1 MTDLSQ
7 QSPTKRPWASKN
19 VTKYLTLYKVP
30 HTAITPPQFVWTI
43 KIARQQTMAP
53 SSNDCRSAKL
63 PQGNLR
69 HANRLFKK
77 HVSWNVSMQKLQLS
91 ELAKDGGRD
100 SYGAKRHVIRR
111 YCISATLELRSS
123 DGKKPKMSSSCS
135 SNGRNIGW
143 KKNNNKRSNWQ
154 IFNVRGLFT
163 TPPRAPTRSLIDS
176 VAFAAPMSC
185 NWLIKLR
192 TTRLSCGCRWD
203 AFQFYSVWLPFAEIE
218 LHFNQFSGW

>member
-19 VTKYLTLYKVP
+19 VTKYPTLYKVL

-100 SYGAKRHVIRR
+100 SCGAKRHVIRR

-123 DGKKPKMSSSCS
+123 DGKKNENVIIMLIEWKEHRLKKTSCKQQQQTHELT
-135 SNGRNIGW
+135 NI
-143 KKNNNKRSNWQ
+143 
-154 IFNVRGLFT
+154 
-163 TPPRAPTRSLIDS
+163 
-176 VAFAAPMSC
+176 
-185 NWLIKLR
+185 
-192 TTRLSCGCRWD
+192 
-203 AFQFYSVWLPFAEIE
+203 
-218 LHFNQFSGW
+218 